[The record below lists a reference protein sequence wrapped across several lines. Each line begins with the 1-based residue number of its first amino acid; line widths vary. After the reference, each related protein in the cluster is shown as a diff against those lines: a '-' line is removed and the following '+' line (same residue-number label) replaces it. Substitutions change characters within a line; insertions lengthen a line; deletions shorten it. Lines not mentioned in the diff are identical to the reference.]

1 MRDGVK
7 MLENIHIFHTND
19 IHSHF
24 EYWVRMQHFIKEQ
37 RVQYAKLGEPSFL
50 FDIGDHL
57 DRSNIYTEATVGK
70 GNVKL
75 LNEAQYDVVTIGN
88 NEGITLSF
96 DDLYNLYNDADFDVV
111 VANLKPIE
119 GEQPKWLK
127 PYTILQTKYGTKIGV
142 VGATAIFEAFYK
154 ALNWHVVDP
163 KEKIIEVVNEIKD
176 EVDII
181 LCLSHLG
188 ITEDELLANLC
199 PSIDVIF
206 GAHTHHLFEQGKVIN
221 NVLLTGCGKF
231 GLYTGHLSLQ
241 FDHTTRKVIQK
252 KEIAIEN
259 AMLPEVNGE
268 GDLITKLAEQGKQL
282 LKTPV
287 FETTKF
293 YNKEWFH
300 YSALSKLFAEAMLD
314 FTQADCTMFNAGIFL
329 DHLKKGTIT
338 NYDIHRILPHPI
350 NVCVIELSG
359 NELKEVYLQAQNEE
373 WPLLELKGLGFR
385 GTIFGKMLTYQFKMN
400 ENRELMINGKIA
412 DLNQQYKLATLD
424 MFTFGYFFP
433 NFKYAKKH
441 YYLPMFLRDILVGF
455 VKNKL

>member
-1 MRDGVK
+1 
-7 MLENIHIFHTND
+7 
-19 IHSHF
+19 
-24 EYWVRMQHFIKEQ
+24 
-37 RVQYAKLGEPSFL
+37 
-50 FDIGDHL
+50 
-57 DRSNIYTEATVGK
+57 
-70 GNVKL
+70 
-75 LNEAQYDVVTIGN
+75 
-88 NEGITLSF
+88 
-96 DDLYNLYNDADFDVV
+96 
-111 VANLKPIE
+111 
-119 GEQPKWLK
+119 
-127 PYTILQTKYGTKIGV
+127 
-142 VGATAIFEAFYK
+142 
-154 ALNWHVVDP
+154 
-163 KEKIIEVVNEIKD
+163 
-176 EVDII
+176 
-181 LCLSHLG
+181 
-188 ITEDELLANLC
+188 
-199 PSIDVIF
+199 
-206 GAHTHHLFEQGKVIN
+206 
-221 NVLLTGCGKF
+221 
-231 GLYTGHLSLQ
+231 
-241 FDHTTRKVIQK
+241 
-252 KEIAIEN
+252 
-259 AMLPEVNGE
+259 MLPEVNGE

-412 DLNQQYKLATLD
+412 DLNHQYKLATLD